1 MLLWLTKYLEH
12 HWHFFHVFQY
22 LTFRSILSTLTAL
35 TISLLLGP
43 VMIKRLTYYQV
54 GQNIRNDGPQSHLK
68 KSGTPTM
75 GGALILIAIA
85 ISIFLW
91 GNLSNVYVW
100 IVLLVTLGFGAVGWI
115 DDYRK
120 LIRKN
125 TRGLPPKW
133 KFFWQTFIAIA
144 AAIFLYHIA
153 KLPVETRLIVPLLKI
168 SFSHWGFFI
177 FPLSILYWWAQV
189 TQLI

>member
-1 MLLWLTKYLEH
+1 MWLTEYLETH
-12 HWHFFHVFQY
+12 FHFFHVFQY

-35 TISLLLGP
+35 CISLLLGP
-43 VMIKRLTYYQV
+43 VMIRKLSYYQI
-54 GQNIRNDGPQSHLK
+54 GQTVRDDGPQTHLK

-85 ISIFLW
+85 ASIFLW
-91 GNLSNVYVW
+91 GDLANIYVW
-100 IVLLVTLGFGAVGWI
+100 VVLLVTLGFGLMGWV

-133 KFFWQTFIAIA
+133 KYFWQTVIGLC
-144 AAIFLYHIA
+144 AAIFLYYIA
-153 KLPVETRLIVPLLKI
+153 KLPAETRLIVPFL
-168 SFSHWGFFI
+168 
-177 FPLSILYWWAQV
+177 
-189 TQLI
+189 